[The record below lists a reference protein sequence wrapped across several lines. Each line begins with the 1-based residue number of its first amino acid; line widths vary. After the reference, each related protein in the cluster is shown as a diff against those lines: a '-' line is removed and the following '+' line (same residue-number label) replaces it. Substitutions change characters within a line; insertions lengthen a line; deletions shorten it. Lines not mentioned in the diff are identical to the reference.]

1 MTKEQRYWTESK
13 VRFFMNLISS
23 DHHFVNSMTDAI
35 LDDVID
41 DIECSADIDFNL
53 DDVQIAIARVL
64 MKKFGID

>member
-1 MTKEQRYWTESK
+1 
-13 VRFFMNLISS
+13 
-23 DHHFVNSMTDAI
+23 MTDAI
-35 LDDVID
+35 LDDVIY